1 MSRFLQVCFVF
12 LAVLNTAL
20 VVQAHSGCPAATVG
34 GPYRKL
40 VSNTGYRKVEGNIT
54 LPTVNLI
61 DSPSD
66 TDTTPDD
73 VGYIH
78 FGGSAWNSA
87 HTQHTEID
95 AGLKLEIIPGNA
107 QSYKWRPFVAVSGV
121 GEIAFPDKPFID
133 PGTAVTLRFF
143 VDSTADG
150 YVKLQVVYGANTWT
164 SQAITAPYWTNAGT
178 YQQLK
183 RVNSIGQK
191 FPGEKGSSINSA
203 QWTNLL
209 LGNQTTS
216 GYWTDTK
223 TTSVCTQP
231 TSAADPSPFVV
242 NVVTNLLYYSE
253 TITIN
258 TLNW

>member
-1 MSRFLQVCFVF
+1 MSLTIKLFSVAIVF
-12 LAVLNTAL
+12 FICTASI
-20 VVQAHSGCPAATVG
+20 QAHSGCPSATVG

-40 VSNTGYRKVEGNIT
+40 VSNTGYRKAEGNIT
-54 LPTVNLI
+54 LPTVNLV
-61 DSPSD
+61 DFD
-66 TDTTPDD
+66 GDGKPDD

-87 HTQHTEID
+87 HTIHTEID
-95 AGLKLEIIPGNA
+95 AGMKLEIIPGNA
-107 QSYKWRPFVAVSGV
+107 QSYKWRPFISVSGV
-121 GEIAFPDKPFID
+121 GEIALTNKPFID
-133 PGTAVTLRFF
+133 PGTPITLRFF

-150 YVKLQVVYGANTWT
+150 YVKIQVVYNGTTWT
-164 SQAITAPYWTNAGT
+164 SQQISAPYWTNAGT

-183 RVNSIGQK
+183 RVNSLGQR
-191 FPGEKGSSINSA
+191 FPGNKGSSVDSA
-203 QWTNLL
+203 HWTNLL

-216 GYWTDTK
+216 GYWTSAK

-231 TSAADPSPFVV
+231 SGTADPSPYVV
-242 NVVTNLLYYSE
+242 DVLVNAAYYDE